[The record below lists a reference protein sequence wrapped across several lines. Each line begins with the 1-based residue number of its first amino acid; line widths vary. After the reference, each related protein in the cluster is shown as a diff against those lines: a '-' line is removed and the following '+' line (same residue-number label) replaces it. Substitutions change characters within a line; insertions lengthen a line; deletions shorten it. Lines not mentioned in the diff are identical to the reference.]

1 MLFRTLG
8 KGDVKWYSS
17 TRNQHLLG
25 HMHKLAR
32 ALWECRLEG
41 NQFSGSFILFHKIDA
56 LESSLHYHRS
66 FPFSHSQFPCFHF
79 IKKTPLSTYSDSY
92 SGLLPWEVKTS
103 EPQTR
108 GQRERSW
115 QSSLWVLGLPP
126 TAGSAGATAPS
137 LALPTHGQTP
147 ANHCSCL
154 SQVRNLFLAHAFLFL
169 FSRYVL
175 SNSLRP
181 FDCIRTDPSVLHYL
195 LLIDHSVVVVKG
207 PLYLREAMSQSFMAT
222 QDRWVIVKSPGKTW
236 SPGGGNG
243 NPFQYSCLNNP

>member
-1 MLFRTLG
+1 MTIKVPVSTPWDSVFLSGFRRLRLHGDVFLVSNMDVSGLCKSPWTKQLKQLLEYGLLFRTLG

-108 GQRERSW
+108 GQKERSYFREKSW
-115 QSSLWVLGLPP
+115 ESKARIVGPY
-126 TAGSAGATAPS
+126 
-137 LALPTHGQTP
+137 
-147 ANHCSCL
+147 C
-154 SQVRNLFLAHAFLFL
+154 SQVTSPWQCFM
-169 FSRYVL
+169 
-175 SNSLRP
+175 
-181 FDCIRTDPSVLHYL
+181 L
-195 LLIDHSVVVVKG
+195 LLAVN
-207 PLYLREAMSQSFMAT
+207 LYL
-222 QDRWVIVKSPGKTW
+222 
-236 SPGGGNG
+236 N
-243 NPFQYSCLNNP
+243 